1 MPLFLWDY
9 GPLDKVSMVMGEA
22 WRFRNRL
29 KGLRTGPW
37 DGSWGG
43 PGDGIVTRVTD
54 NPVIFHNVPAYSGL
68 GAFGDELRPA
78 SLR

>member
-1 MPLFLWDY
+1 
-9 GPLDKVSMVMGEA
+9 MVMAEA

-43 PGDGIVTRVTD
+43 PWDGIVTQVTD
-54 NPVIFHNVPAYSGL
+54 NPAIFHKIPEYSGM
-68 GAFGDELRPA
+68 GAFGDELRPV
-78 SLR
+78 SLRLN